1 MSKKITVW
9 ESWNHKTEK
18 WSHNHIEDG
27 WSDGAVRTDSSKDV
41 PHMWLENRPTGTEQ
55 QTKAWR
61 GQKWRKEHVY
71 LVDGVVVKSLEKE
84 VVLTSGYTVEEIAVA
99 MVGSLILIRLVMFLF
114 GVGDE

>member
-9 ESWNHKTEK
+9 ESWSHKAEK

-27 WSDGAVRTDSSKDV
+27 WSDGTVRTDSSKDV

-55 QTKAWR
+55 QTKAWK
-61 GQKWRKEHVY
+61 GLKWRKEHVY

-84 VVLTSGYTVEEIAVA
+84 VVSTSGYAVDEIVII
-99 MVGSLILIRLVMFLF
+99 GFGGLILIRVVMALL
-114 GVGDE
+114 GV

>member
-9 ESWNHKTEK
+9 ESWNHKAET
-18 WSHNHIEDG
+18 WSHNHIEDD

-55 QTKAWR
+55 QTKAWK
-61 GQKWRKEHVY
+61 GQKWRKEHAY

-84 VVLTSGYTVEEIAVA
+84 VVSTSGYAVDEIVII
-99 MVGSLILIRLVMFLF
+99 GFGGLILIRAVMALL
-114 GVGDE
+114 GV